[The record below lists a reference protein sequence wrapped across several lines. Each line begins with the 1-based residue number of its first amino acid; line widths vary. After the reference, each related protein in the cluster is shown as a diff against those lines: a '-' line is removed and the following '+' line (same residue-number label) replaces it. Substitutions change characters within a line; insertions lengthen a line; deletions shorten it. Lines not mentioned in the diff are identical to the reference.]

1 MEYPQVSVE
10 TTEIEEV
17 GSANSKEAGTSP
29 MNSLDNVF
37 VSVVIPVGSVGP
49 DMREAYE
56 AVTSQRAPFVYDV
69 VLSLNTPDPAAAVA
83 LEDLIESSSKGIATK
98 VVHSFEQAGA
108 AYARNAGAKAT
119 SAEILVFCDADD
131 VVEEQWLALL
141 VRGLEGHD
149 AVSGFVSD
157 DKFMPDEQRD
167 WRPPSNPDGGLPT
180 FMGHPYLL
188 TGNLAIKRA
197 AFEAVGGFNTT
208 LTRCEDI
215 AVSWDLVEAG
225 YSIGF
230 VPDAVLHYRHRAG
243 LWPMMRQHFYYGR
256 GMSEVLMRIGP
267 PSSSTQPRARN
278 LLKPNG
284 ERVAKANVPSTLRR
298 ASIAAGRLYGII
310 EVKLRG

>member
-1 MEYPQVSVE
+1 
-10 TTEIEEV
+10 
-17 GSANSKEAGTSP
+17 
-29 MNSLDNVF
+29 MNSLDNPF

-56 AVTSQRAPFVYDV
+56 AVTSQSAPFAYDII
-69 VLSLNTPDPAAAVA
+69 LSLNTRDPTAAAT
-83 LEDLIESSSKGIATK
+83 LEGLIESSSKGITTT
-98 VVHSFEQAGA
+98 VVPSFEQAGA
-108 AYARNAGAKAT
+108 AYARNAGAKAS

-131 VVEEQWLALL
+131 VVEDDWLALL
-141 VRGLEGHD
+141 VKGLEGHD

-157 DKFMPDEQRD
+157 DRFMPEEQRN

-188 TGNLAIKRA
+188 TGNLAIKRS
-197 AFEAVGGFNTT
+197 AFEAVGGFNTS

-225 YSIGF
+225 YTIGF
-230 VPDAVLHYRHRAG
+230 VPEAVLHYRHRAG

-267 PSSSTQPRARN
+267 PSSAEPARARN

-284 ERVAKANVPSTLRR
+284 ERVARANVPSTLRR

-310 EVKLRG
+310 DVKLRG